1 MARIVGGIGCSH
13 APSLAHSYDGGLQND
28 PMWAPLFQG
37 YAPAKEWLNKLH
49 PDLMVV
55 VYNDHMNRFFF
66 DAYPTFALGVSETHA
81 QADEGWGKRDLPD
94 LPGHA
99 KFSWHFAQS
108 LVEDEF
114 DPTICQEMTVDHG
127 ILSVLPLLT
136 DNRWPAPLVPLA
148 ANVIQHPVPTPRRF
162 FHLGRAIR
170 HAVESYPEDLR
181 VLVVAT
187 GGMSHQLHGE
197 LVTDVTTD
205 RRFAAA
211 AYTMAELY
219 DMQHDP
225 KLVER
230 MTYRSPTSGDRVGL
244 SFIQPKTIDDL
255 VRRREMVK
263 TWMDATCG
271 MFGRSPDF
279 MNITLTGFASAS
291 DAFGQKD

>member
-37 YAPAKEWLNKLH
+37 YAPAKEWLNSLH

-66 DAYPTFALGVSETHA
+66 DAYPTFALGVSDTHP

-108 LVEDEF
+108 LIEDEF

-148 ANVIQHPVPTPRRF
+148 ANVIQHPIPTPRRF
-162 FHLGRAIR
+162 FRLGQAIR

-197 LVTDVTTD
+197 RFGFINPDWDNEFLDRLESDPESLVALRHHDYME
-205 RRFAAA
+205 RGG
-211 AYTMAELY
+211 AES
-219 DMQHDP
+219 
-225 KLVER
+225 VE
-230 MTYRSPTSGDRVGL
+230 MIMWLAMRSALG
-244 SFIQPKTIDDL
+244 QK
-255 VRRREMVK
+255 VRRVHRHYYAPM
-263 TWMDATCG
+263 
-271 MFGRSPDF
+271 
-279 MNITLTGFASAS
+279 LTGYGLVVFESAAHSSAS
-291 DAFGQKD
+291 

>member
-1 MARIVGGIGCSH
+1 MAKIVGGIGCSH
-13 APSLAHSYDGGLQND
+13 APSLAHSYDRGLQND
-28 PMWAPLFQG
+28 PMWAPLFRG
-37 YAPAKEWLNKLH
+37 YAPAKEWLDRLR
-49 PDLMVV
+49 PDLMVA

-66 DAYPTFALGVSETHA
+66 DAYPTFALGVSDTYP

-108 LVEDEF
+108 LIEDEF
-114 DPTICQEMTVDHG
+114 DPTICQEMTLDHG

-162 FHLGRAIR
+162 FRLGQAIR

-197 LVTDVTTD
+197 RFGFINPDWDNEFLDRLEKDPQSLVALRHHDYME
-205 RRFAAA
+205 RGG
-211 AYTMAELY
+211 AES
-219 DMQHDP
+219 
-225 KLVER
+225 VEMIMWLAMR
-230 MTYRSPTSGDRVGL
+230 GALGE
-244 SFIQPKTIDDL
+244 K
-255 VRRREMVK
+255 VRRIHRHYYAPM
-263 TWMDATCG
+263 
-271 MFGRSPDF
+271 
-279 MNITLTGFASAS
+279 LTGYGLVVFETASH
-291 DAFGQKD
+291 

>member
-13 APSLAHSYDGGLQND
+13 APSIAHSYDRGLQND
-28 PMWAPLFQG
+28 PMWAPLYQG
-37 YAPAKEWLNKLH
+37 YAPAKDWLGKLR
-49 PDLMVV
+49 PDLMIV

-66 DAYPTFALGVSETHA
+66 DAYPTFALGVSESHP

-108 LVEDEF
+108 LIEDEF

-162 FHLGRAIR
+162 FQLGQAIR
-170 HAVESYPEDLR
+170 HAAESYPEDLR

-197 LVTDVTTD
+197 RFGFVNPDWDNEFLDLLESDPQSLVALRHHDYME
-205 RRFAAA
+205 RGG
-211 AYTMAELY
+211 AES
-219 DMQHDP
+219 
-225 KLVER
+225 VEMIMWLAMR
-230 MTYRSPTSGDRVGL
+230 GALGD
-244 SFIQPKTIDDL
+244 K
-255 VRRREMVK
+255 VRRVHRHYYAPM
-263 TWMDATCG
+263 
-271 MFGRSPDF
+271 
-279 MNITLTGFASAS
+279 LTGYGLVVFESA
-291 DAFGQKD
+291 GH